1 METRAGLILQAIR
14 DDQNRA
20 RYLGFDVPV
29 YQVFFFTVSA
39 AISGIAGMLYVIVA
53 EFASPTFMD
62 LSFSIT
68 MVVWAALGGRSSLLG
83 ACIGAILINIIAA
96 TVSET
101 EMFVEA
107 WKAIIGL
114 VFVLVVLYLPRGLAG
129 FGQDLAD
136 ALANRLR
143 TPRKACRDGRVAPGR
158 ERHAMTVALTIDGIG
173 VSFAGV
179 KAVDG
184 VSLLIE
190 EGELRVLLGA
200 NGAGKT
206 TLMDLISGKT
216 PSTEGRV
223 FLFDTEIT
231 NWSPHRIAR
240 AGIGRKFQIP
250 SVFRDFTV
258 RRNLDVASCSD
269 PRVLANLGI
278 GIPRA
283 RRRRINEV
291 LELTGLADAAETP
304 AANLSHG
311 QTQWLELGMLIVQDP
326 KLLLLDEPTAGMTQ
340 AETHKTAEIIKG
352 LRGQHTILVV
362 EHDMAFVREIAEQI
376 TVMHLGRVL
385 AEGDIAAIES
395 NEAVRRAY
403 LGSHGISGKA
413 A

>member
-1 METRAGLILQAIR
+1 
-14 DDQNRA
+14 
-20 RYLGFDVPV
+20 
-29 YQVFFFTVSA
+29 
-39 AISGIAGMLYVIVA
+39 
-53 EFASPTFMD
+53 
-62 LSFSIT
+62 
-68 MVVWAALGGRSSLLG
+68 
-83 ACIGAILINIIAA
+83 
-96 TVSET
+96 
-101 EMFVEA
+101 
-107 WKAIIGL
+107 
-114 VFVLVVLYLPRGLAG
+114 
-129 FGQDLAD
+129 
-136 ALANRLR
+136 
-143 TPRKACRDGRVAPGR
+143 
-158 ERHAMTVALTIDGIG
+158 MTVALTIDGIG

-216 PSTEGRV
+216 PSTEGKV
-223 FLFDTEIT
+223 YLFDTEIT

-240 AGIGRKFQIP
+240 AGVGRKFQIP
-250 SVFRDFTV
+250 SIFRDFTV

-352 LRGQHTILVV
+352 LRGQHTILV
-362 EHDMAFVREIAEQI
+362 
-376 TVMHLGRVL
+376 MHLGRVI

-403 LGSHGISGKA
+403 LGSHGISVKA